1 MFTFSFK
8 MTFDKV
14 SNISTNCKN
23 IPVAVMLFFHR
34 FAGAQVTSERVSH
47 ELSATIW
54 KQSGRGGDK
63 KGRAVQ
69 SLAGACFVS
78 GGQLKLKVFE
88 IIIQRIYPFSY
99 PNHG

>member
-54 KQSGRGGDK
+54 KQNGWRGEK
-63 KGRAVQ
+63 KEEQ
-69 SLAGACFVS
+69 FKVS
-78 GGQLKLKVFE
+78 TERVLFQAD
-88 IIIQRIYPFSY
+88 SWS
-99 PNHG
+99 

>member
-1 MFTFSFK
+1 MFAFSFK

-23 IPVAVMLFFHR
+23 ILVAVILFFPPHY

-54 KQSGRGGDK
+54 KQNGQGRK
-63 KGRAVQ
+63 KKKKEEQFKV
-69 SLAGACFVS
+69 SLVS
-78 GGQLKLKVFE
+78 VLFHPG
-88 IIIQRIYPFSY
+88 SWS
-99 PNHG
+99 